1 MQEIAEAT
9 HTASSRSLRPEACH
23 KSIHSNYASK
33 AKGSSAREVM
43 TTGRSRGTHYSSPAT
58 RKPCE
63 KHQSVQMANV
73 MPGSLMNGPLRSRP
87 LALSTMQAPVVVQP
101 LASGV
106 AGMIAGASMTGF
118 GAGDSVVVKMSSP

>member
-1 MQEIAEAT
+1 MAEAT

-23 KSIHSNYASK
+23 KSTRSSYASK
-33 AKGSSAREVM
+33 AKGSSARGQS

-63 KHQSVQMANV
+63 KHQSVHIANV
-73 MPGSLMNGPLRSRP
+73 MRGSFMEGPFRSRP
-87 LALSTMQAPVVVQP
+87 LTLSTMQAPVVVQP

-106 AGMIAGASMTGF
+106 AGMIAGASLTGF
-118 GAGDSVVVKMSSP
+118 GAGDSVVVKMSRA